1 MAEKLIKT
9 RLKLKYDTFA
19 NWEKVKTTFV
29 PLKGEVCFV
38 EVPDAVD
45 PIRNA
50 PSVLFKIGDGTKTF
64 GELNFGSALAA
75 DVYSWAKASGI
86 TVSGNDAAGSFITGL
101 TWDTEHNKLVVTK
114 GNAPTIGN
122 GKLTIKVGTD
132 TKTFTA
138 NQPTGSDIAITLG
151 TAATHAYTDFDEAGA
166 ASDVHTALLGATGDA
181 AGTLTIHGIK
191 KAAEAAQSAATAAQN
206 TADNKTT
213 LAEVKTAISD
223 ELAKHPGID
232 DQGTVKSVVLAS
244 GTGQGTLKLTVD
256 GAVQDNVKV
265 TGLKALA
272 YKDSLGKK
280 DVGLENVQNKTL
292 DTTVTAGSGNYITSG
307 AVKTYVDEL
316 VTGSVQYLGTVGNAN
331 ELAALNPD
339 SAGDFCRVSTAFNSY
354 HVGDLLLCK
363 TIKSGS
369 TAATWDV
376 IHGEMDKNTWVA
388 NSATADGYVTKGQG
402 QANKVWKTD
411 VNGNPAWR
419 EDADTNTAH
428 SHTAGAGLV
437 VSGEGGISGTVNY
450 KASLV
455 SETPDAAAAGTG
467 KFYAVKVDKN
477 GKLAVNVPWTD
488 TDTKVTSAANHYTPA
503 ADSSAALSANASSTT
518 AATWNSTS
526 LVTGVNL
533 QRDAKGHVTGVTVNS
548 IQMPAN
554 PNTDTNQKVT
564 AKNSS
569 GTAVDF
575 GANST
580 VEIAP
585 GANVTVTP
593 DTTNKKIVIASTHP
607 AITGAATQTSGFYK
621 IATDGYGHVNG
632 TAAVTKTDI
641 TKLGIPDA
649 NTTVSTS
656 ANEGLKVVKTGH
668 DYKIDIDTAIT
679 FIFDCGNSVD

>member
-9 RLKLKYDTFA
+9 RLRLKYDTFA

-29 PLKGEVCFV
+29 PLKGEVCLV

-45 PIRNA
+45 PIQNA

-101 TWDTEHNKLVVTK
+101 TWDKNNNKLVVTK
-114 GNAPTIGN
+114 GNAPTIGD
-122 GKLTIKVGTD
+122 GKLTITVGTD

-138 NQPTGSDIAITLG
+138 NQPTDNDIAITLG
-151 TAATHAYTDFDEAGA
+151 TAATHDDTYFDKAGEAQKALDAAKKYADGKSHNQTVKVGTTTFGPDAAVDIKAGNNVSVTTDTTGIIIA
-166 ASDVHTALLGATGDA
+166 AST
-181 AGTLTIHGIK
+181 
-191 KAAEAAQSAATAAQN
+191 N
-206 TADNKTT
+206 TADVNG
-213 LAEVKTAISD
+213 LID
-223 ELAKHPGID
+223 AKIGNGALKIKV
-232 DQGTVKSVVLAS
+232 GANGNVV
-244 GTGQGTLKLTVD
+244 GTGEFTANRATEGVITLPVYT
-256 GAVQDNVKV
+256 
-265 TGLKALA
+265 
-272 YKDSLGKK
+272 
-280 DVGLENVQNKTL
+280 KTE
-292 DTTVTAGSGNYITSG
+292 
-307 AVKTYVDEL
+307 VDERI
-316 VTGSVQYLGTVGNAN
+316 TGAVQYLGTVANAN
-331 ELAALNPD
+331 ELAALNPN
-339 SAGDFCRVSTAFNSY
+339 SAGDFCRVSTAFGSY

-402 QANKVWKTD
+402 QAGKVWKTD
-411 VNGNPAWR
+411 ANGVPAWR
-419 EDADTNTAH
+419 EDANTNTAH

-437 VSGEGGISGTVNY
+437 VSGSGGISGTVNY
-450 KASLV
+450 KAALV
-455 SETPDAAAAGTG
+455 SETADAAAAGTG
-467 KFYAVKVDKN
+467 KLYAIKVDKN
-477 GKLAVNVPWTD
+477 GKLAVAVPWTD
-488 TDTKVTSAANHYTPA
+488 TDTKVTSAANHYTPT

-533 QRDAKGHVTGVTVNS
+533 QRDAKGHVTGMTVNS
-548 IQMPAN
+548 VKMPAN

-564 AKNSS
+564 AKDS
-569 GTAVDF
+569 GGNPVDF

-593 DTTNKKIVIASTHP
+593 DVSNKKITIASTHP
-607 AITGAATQTSGFYK
+607 TITGAATKTSGFYK

-632 TAAVTKTDI
+632 TAAVTKGDI

-656 ANEGLKVVKTGH
+656 TNEGLKVVKTGH
-668 DYKIDIDTAIT
+668 DYKVDIDTAIT
-679 FIFDCGNSVD
+679 FILDCGDSVDLTTKPSIPLD

>member
-1 MAEKLIKT
+1 MAEKLLKT
-9 RLKLKYDTFA
+9 RLRLKYDTFA

-29 PLKGEVCFV
+29 PLKGEVCLI
-38 EVPDAVD
+38 EVPNNVD
-45 PIRNA
+45 PIHNA
-50 PSVLFKIGDGTKTF
+50 PSILFKVGDGTTAF
-64 GELNFGSALAA
+64 GDLKYGSALAA
-75 DVYSWAKASGI
+75 DVYAWAKASSKPTYTPAEVGVNETAFPGLMKTGTVTGVKMNGTTKNPSSGVVDLGTVITAHQDISGKQNKAISLSGI
-86 TVSGNDAAGSFITGL
+86 TATTVEGALVEINTLAG
-101 TWDTEHNKLVVTK
+101 TK
-114 GNAPTIGN
+114 Q
-122 GKLTIKVGTD
+122 
-132 TKTFTA
+132 TA
-138 NQPTGSDIAITLG
+138 QQVLNAIT
-151 TAATHAYTDFDEAGA
+151 A
-166 ASDVHTALLGATGDA
+166 
-181 AGTLTIHGIK
+181 
-191 KAAEAAQSAATAAQN
+191 
-206 TADNKTT
+206 
-213 LAEVKTAISD
+213 

-232 DQGTVKSVVLAS
+232 KVGTVTSVS
-244 GTGQGTLKLTVD
+244 ISEGGTNGTIKYSVN
-256 GAVQDNVKV
+256 GAADTEVKV
-265 TGLKALA
+265 KGLGSLA
-272 YKDSLGKK
+272 YKSSLSKG
-280 DVGLENVQNKTL
+280 DVGLGNVQNKTL
-292 DTTVTAGSGNYITSG
+292 DTAVTAGSGNYITSG
-307 AVKTYVDEL
+307 AVKTYVDGA
-316 VTGSVQYLGTVGNAN
+316 VTGAVQYLGTVANAD

-411 VNGNPAWR
+411 ANGVPAWR
-419 EDADTNTAH
+419 EDANTNTAH

-548 IQMPAN
+548 IKMPAN
-554 PNTDTNQKVT
+554 PNVT
-564 AKNSS
+564 
-569 GTAVDF
+569 
-575 GANST
+575 
-580 VEIAP
+580 
-585 GANVTVTP
+585 
-593 DTTNKKIVIASTHP
+593 
-607 AITGAATQTSGFYK
+607 
-621 IATDGYGHVNG
+621 
-632 TAAVTKTDI
+632 
-641 TKLGIPDA
+641 
-649 NTTVSTS
+649 TTVSTTT
-656 ANEGLKVVKTGH
+656 NGGLKVTHSGN
-668 DYKIDIDTAIT
+668 DYKVDIDDAVT
-679 FIFDCGNSVD
+679 FVFDCGSSTEQV

>member
-9 RLKLKYDTFA
+9 RLRLKYDTFT

-29 PLKGEVCFV
+29 PLKGEVCLV
-38 EVPDAVD
+38 EVPNVGDDGVQS
-45 PIRNA
+45 A
-50 PSVLFKIGDGTKTF
+50 PSVLMKVGDGTSTY
-64 GELNFGSALAA
+64 GALEYISARAA
-75 DVYSWAKASGI
+75 DVYSWAKAASKPTYTPAEVGVHETAFPGLMKKGTVTSVKMNGAMKNPSDGVVDLGTVITAHQDISGKQNKAISLTGI
-86 TVSGNDAAGSFITGL
+86 TATTVEGA
-101 TWDTEHNKLVVTK
+101 LVEI
-114 GNAPTIGN
+114 N
-122 GKLTIKVGTD
+122 
-132 TKTFTA
+132 
-138 NQPTGSDIAITLG
+138 
-151 TAATHAYTDFDEAGA
+151 
-166 ASDVHTALLGATGDA
+166 
-181 AGTLTIHGIK
+181 
-191 KAAEAAQSAATAAQN
+191 
-206 TADNKTT
+206 T
-213 LAEVKTAISD
+213 LAGNKQTAQQVLDAIAT

-232 DQGTVKSVVLAS
+232 KVGTVTSVS
-244 GTGQGTLKLTVD
+244 ISEGGTNGTIKYSVNG
-256 GAVQDNVKV
+256 GATTEVAVK
-265 TGLKALA
+265 GLKALA

-402 QANKVWKTD
+402 QAHKVWKTD
-411 VNGNPAWR
+411 ANGVPAWR
-419 EDADTNTAH
+419 EDANTNTAH

-477 GKLAVNVPWTD
+477 GKLAVNVPWTV

-503 ADSSAALSANASSTT
+503 ADSSASLSANASSTT

-548 IQMPAN
+548 IKMPAN

-564 AKNSS
+564 AKNSD

-607 AITGAATQTSGFYK
+607 TITGAATKTSGFYK

-679 FIFDCGNSVD
+679 FIFDCGNSVDLTDTPSIPLD